1 MEKGY
6 VRTAVGHESVDPKAL
21 LIVSRDFMK
30 MQYQASYF
38 ENHRAFDIFFAAWVL
53 DLIRGQ
59 PAVICNEIFA
69 VQILD
74 SPPPSQ

>member
-1 MEKGY
+1 
-6 VRTAVGHESVDPKAL
+6 
-21 LIVSRDFMK
+21 MK